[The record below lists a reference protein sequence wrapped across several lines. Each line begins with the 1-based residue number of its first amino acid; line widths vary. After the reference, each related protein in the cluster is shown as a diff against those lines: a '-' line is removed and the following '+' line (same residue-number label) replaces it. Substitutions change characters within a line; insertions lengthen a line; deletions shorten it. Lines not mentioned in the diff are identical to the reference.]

1 MEQALLETLPP
12 PIRLALAYAPK
23 AARADWLT
31 LLAFDQRLAGIV
43 RKQREPIFAQ
53 LQLAWWRDRLREDT
67 AARPSGEPLLARL
80 SEWHADDEALIGLV
94 DGWELRIGDESLGAG
109 AIERFAAARGA
120 VTGALADRLGAD
132 DVAAVA
138 RARRWSLAEIA
149 AGASDDDDRQIALGK
164 LAAEPAIGRRSER
177 TLRPLHV
184 LERLALGAVH
194 RDKRAAPG
202 LGALLAAVR
211 VGLIGR

>member
-1 MEQALLETLPP
+1 MDQALLETLPP
-12 PIRLALAYAPK
+12 PMRLALAYAPK

-43 RKQREPIFAQ
+43 SKQREPIFAQ
-53 LQLAWWRDRLREDT
+53 LQLAWWRDRLHESP

-80 SEWHADDEALIGLV
+80 SDWHAHDEALIGLV
-94 DGWELRIGDESLGAG
+94 DGWELRIGDESLGVA

-120 VTGALADRLGAD
+120 VTGALASRLAAD
-132 DVAAVA
+132 SIAAAA

-149 AGASDDDDRQIALGK
+149 AGANDNDRQIALGK

-194 RDKRAAPG
+194 RDKQAAPG
-202 LGALLAAVR
+202 LGAMLAAVR